1 MSRVSVLTGQL
12 YGKLDW
18 VSNNAPEVGM
28 YIRTSGNVSTRCILR
43 GDTVENMLKTG
54 LMREGMMATGS
65 GVIHARCINR
75 KISNGALQAEV
86 VCDIDHL
93 VAEDSTPVRVR
104 GSIHAS
110 LKGVVM
116 YWNPET
122 GQAKTFFNFD
132 TPGRPEKLVCSI
144 YLRHWVGGMSN
155 ISRGRFLAA
164 MRVGREF
171 TLAGVVE
178 VQGYADRNGTDV
190 PVLSILPLDFKL
202 QG

>member
-18 VSNNAPEVGM
+18 VSNDTREVGM
-28 YIRTSGNVSTRCILR
+28 FIRTSGNTSTRCVLR
-43 GDTVENMLKTG
+43 GETVENMLKTG
-54 LMREGMMATGS
+54 HVREGMMATGS
-65 GVIHARCINR
+65 GSVYARCLSR
-75 KISNGALQAEV
+75 RASNGTVQSEL
-86 VCDIDHL
+86 VCDIDRL
-93 VAEDSTPVRVR
+93 IAEDSTPVRVR
-104 GSIHAS
+104 GSIYAN

-116 YWNPET
+116 YWNAET

-132 TPGRPEKLVCSI
+132 VPGKPEKLACSI
-144 YLRHWVGGMSN
+144 YLKHWVAGMGHVGRS
-155 ISRGRFLAA
+155 RFLAA

-171 TLAGVVE
+171 TLSGVVE
-178 VQGYADRNGTDV
+178 TQGYADRNGNGV